1 MRYAFA
7 LLALAQIAIGA
18 AAIFARFALTG
29 GGPIAVS
36 AFRLLIAALPVVLVA
51 ALRGAYRRHDRD
63 TEIRLV
69 WAGLALAVHFACWIA
84 SLNYASVAVSTLLV
98 CTTPVWTEAF
108 AIVRFR
114 RLRLLATASIACALA
129 GVAIVIGAPARGE
142 TPLGIGLA
150 LAGAVAIAV
159 YLLLVRASDPRYGT
173 LAVVARTYPAAAA
186 TLLAATVITR
196 DPIPAA
202 GNASAWAGVLAMA
215 LVSQLFGH
223 TALNAA
229 VRRLSAT
236 FVATV
241 TLIEPAIAGL
251 LAALIF
257 GERLAPGTLLGG
269 LVVLAGIALAV
280 RAEPRMTAALAG
292 TSSD

>member
-1 MRYAFA
+1 MRSAFA
-7 LLALAQIAIGA
+7 LLALAQLAIGA
-18 AAIFARFALTG
+18 AAIFARFALGG

-36 AFRLLIAALPVVLVA
+36 ALRLLVAALPVVVVA
-51 ALRGAYRRHDRD
+51 AWRGVYRRHDGA
-63 TEIRLV
+63 TERRLL
-69 WAGLALAVHFACWIA
+69 WAGLALAVHFATWIA
-84 SLNYASVAVSTLLV
+84 SLRYASVAVSTLLV

-108 AIVRFR
+108 AVL
-114 RLRLLATASIACALA
+114 RLRRVQLDALASIVCALA
-129 GVAIVIGAPARGE
+129 GVAIVIGAPAHGE

-159 YLLLVRASDPRYGT
+159 YLLLVRASDARYGT
-173 LAVVARTYPAAAA
+173 LAVVARTYPAAAIV
-186 TLLAATVITR
+186 LLGAAVAAR
-196 DPIPAA
+196 DPVPPVSDGA
-202 GNASAWAGVLAMA
+202 AWAGILAMA

-241 TLIEPAIAGL
+241 TLIEPAIAAL

-257 GERLAPGTLLGG
+257 RERLAPGTLIGS
-269 LVVLAGIALAV
+269 LVVLAGIALAI
-280 RAEPRMTAALAG
+280 RAEPRVTAALAG
-292 TSSD
+292 GSAD